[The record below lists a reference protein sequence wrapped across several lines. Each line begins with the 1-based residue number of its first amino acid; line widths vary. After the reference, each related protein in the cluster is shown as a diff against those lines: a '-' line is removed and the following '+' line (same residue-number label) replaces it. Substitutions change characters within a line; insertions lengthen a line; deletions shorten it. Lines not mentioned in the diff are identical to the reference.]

1 MRAVVG
7 RDSAVTWV
15 GDADVEALLGVSDVI
30 SLLDDAFAL
39 HATGGATILP
49 RAHAAWDGGLLHAV
63 GAVVPGAGVSGVKTW
78 TWTPRGARPVV
89 VVFSTDDGSLRGVVD
104 GAALGRLRTAATAG
118 LGTGLLARADAR
130 SLAII
135 GTGRQALAQ
144 VEAVAAVRRIEDVRV
159 VGRDPDRRA
168 AFARDVRRTLGV
180 AVGEHDAV
188 APAVRGAD
196 IVTTVTR
203 SATPVL
209 QGALLEPGM
218 HVNAVG
224 AIVASSRELDTEA
237 VGRCATVAVEWLPQA
252 RNDAGDLRAAADEGR
267 LRWSDVVELGGLV
280 TGAAGRRDDGD
291 ITLLRTL
298 GVGLADVAVAAAV
311 LDRHAGTQDSS
322 GSPSMPSPQP
332 AMAAGQG
339 ES

>member
-1 MRAVVG
+1 MPPVVG

-15 GDADVEALLGVSDVI
+15 TDADVEALLGVADVI
-30 SLLDDAFAL
+30 SLLDGAFAQ

-49 RAHAAWDGGLLHAV
+49 RAHAAWAGGLLHAV

-104 GAALGRLRTAATAG
+104 GATLGRLRTAATAG
-118 LGTGLLARADAR
+118 LGTRLLARPDAR
-130 SLAII
+130 SLAVI

-144 VEAVAAVRRIEDVRV
+144 VQAVAAVRPIEDVRV
-159 VGRDPDRRA
+159 VGRDPGRRA
-168 AFARDVRRTLGV
+168 AFARDVHRTLGV
-180 AVGEHDAV
+180 TVTEHDGA

-209 QGALLEPGM
+209 HGAILEPGM

-224 AIVASSRELDTEA
+224 AIVPSSRELDTEA
-237 VGRCATVAVEWLPQA
+237 VARCATVAVEWLPQA

-267 LRWSDVVELGGLV
+267 LRWTDVVEVGALV
-280 TGAAGRRDDGD
+280 TGAAGRGDEGD

-298 GVGLADVAVAAAV
+298 GVGLADVAVASAV
-311 LDRHAGTQDSS
+311 LDRHAQDSS
-322 GSPSMPSPQP
+322 GSPSIPSPQP

>member
-1 MRAVVG
+1 MPPVVG
-7 RDSAVTWV
+7 RGTTVTWAS
-15 GDADVEALLGVSDVI
+15 DADVEALLGVADVI

-39 HATGGATILP
+39 HARGAATILP

-63 GAVVPGAGVSGVKTW
+63 GAVLPGAGVSGVKTW
-78 TWTPRGARPVV
+78 TWTPLGARPVV

-104 GAALGRLRTAATAG
+104 GASLGRLRTAATAG
-118 LGTGLLARADAR
+118 LGTRLLARPGAR

-144 VEAVAAVRRIEDVRV
+144 VEAVAAVRPIEDVRV
-159 VGRDPDRRA
+159 VGRDPGRRA

-180 AVGEHDAV
+180 SVTEHDA
-188 APAVRGAD
+188 ADAAIRGAD
-196 IVTTVTR
+196 VVTTVTR

-209 QGALLEPGM
+209 HGARLEPGM

-224 AIVASSRELDTEA
+224 AIVPTSRELDTEA
-237 VGRCATVAVEWLPQA
+237 VARCATVAVEWLPQA
-252 RNDAGDLRAAADEGR
+252 RNDAGDLRAAAGEGQ
-267 LRWSDVVELGGLV
+267 LRWSDVVELGALV
-280 TGAAGRRDDGD
+280 TGAAGRRDEGD

-298 GVGLADVAVAAAV
+298 GVGLADVAVASAV
-311 LDRHAGTQDSS
+311 LDCLVHDSS
-322 GSPSMPSPQP
+322 GSPTMPSPHP